1 MAKQPLGEAIR
12 KLTSKLA
19 QKLGGTAT
27 LVFGDGERVDVPFT
41 PAQPSKYDA
50 NATERTTVPTTA
62 DEYGTR
68 SAANVERDEISGTI
82 PAADVDRVIHPEN
95 DYIVFNGEIYRIT
108 KVETALVQNQE
119 TQHFIE
125 GFRD

>member
-1 MAKQPLGEAIR
+1 MAKQALGEGIR

-27 LVFGDGERVDVPFT
+27 LIFGDETRLDVPFT

-50 NATERTTVPTTA
+50 NATERTAPPSNV

-68 SAANVERDEISGTI
+68 SAANANRFEISGTI
-82 PAADVDRVIHPEN
+82 PAADVDRAIQPET
-95 DYIVFNGEIYRIT
+95 DYIVVNGEIFRIT

-119 TQHFIE
+119 TNHFIE
-125 GFRD
+125 AVRN